1 MGWCVRT
8 CRELSRGKG
17 AVMGREGR
25 RERRE
30 ERREENW
37 EREHYEQM
45 ERESGLRLVP
55 ESEETFG
62 GMQWG
67 DGDELEP
74 KPDSGGPD
82 PWRSARL
89 GTVRDVAQFFQV
101 HWKTVAVWRRKGG
114 LPCVR
119 QGGVI
124 RYVLS
129 DVLRWASAR
138 KVA

>member
-1 MGWCVRT
+1 
-8 CRELSRGKG
+8 
-17 AVMGREGR
+17 MGREGR

-30 ERREENW
+30 RRREEKL
-37 EREHYEQM
+37 EREYVAELAKQA
-45 ERESGLRLVP
+45 GLEP
-55 ESEETFG
+55 EDGTDETFES
-62 GMQWG
+62 MQFG
-67 DGDELEP
+67 EGDELEP
-74 KPDSGGPD
+74 KPEGGPD
-82 PWRSARL
+82 PWRLVRL
-89 GTVRDVAQFFQV
+89 GTVHDVAQFFQV
-101 HWKTVAVWRRKGG
+101 HWKTVELWRRKGG